1 MAIGTT
7 TVTTAANWIP
17 EIWAAQLADATEA
30 ATGLAGLVDR
40 SFEAQLRMGDQINI
54 PTAHNPAVRVKSA
67 DTSATY
73 SNITENIQNLQI
85 TRQAYVGFLV
95 EDITEIQSKYG
106 VRAKYSDKASYSLM
120 AHVEGDVTSGLASL
134 PSSFSQSVGTLGVDP
149 TTDNVI
155 RAKQYLDDG
164 DVPESDRFFYMS
176 PATHAA
182 LLKQEVFTSQ
192 LYVGQDNAN
201 RAQLRGEIPGSVY
214 GARVMVSSLA
224 NNNPAAAAQSYSWF
238 CHKQGVALI
247 MQRTP
252 TIHTQYEVL
261 ELGWGV
267 VVDVIYNFIERL
279 QPTSGL
285 GLNTQD
291 DRFNVAV
298 AGP

>member
-1 MAIGTT
+1 LAINTT

-17 EIWAAQLADATEA
+17 EIWASQLADATEA
-30 ATGLAGLVDR
+30 NIQLAGLVDR
-40 SFEAQLRMGDQINI
+40 SFEDQLRMGDQINI
-54 PTAHNPAVRVKSA
+54 PTAHNPAVRVKLA
-67 DTSATY
+67 DTSGTY

-95 EDITEIQSKYG
+95 EDITEIQSTYAT
-106 VRAKYSDKASYSLM
+106 RATYTEKASYSLM
-120 AHVEGDVTSGLASL
+120 AYVEGDITSGLTSL
-134 PSSFSQSVGTLGVDP
+134 PDDFSQSVGTLGVDP
-149 TTDNVI
+149 TTDNII

-182 LLKQEVFTSQ
+182 LLKQEAFSSQ

-201 RAQLRGEIPGSVY
+201 AAQLRGEIPGSVY
-214 GARVMVSSLA
+214 GARTVVSSLA
-224 NNNPAAAAQSYSWF
+224 NANPAASGQSYSWF
-238 CHKQGVALI
+238 CHKKGVALV
-247 MQRTP
+247 MQRSP
-252 TIHTQYEVL
+252 AVHTQYEVL

-279 QPTSGL
+279 LPTSGL

-291 DRFNVAV
+291 DRFNVSI